1 MSDKNLA
8 NEVKRLHAIIRAVE
22 RQRDEALTARAHSD
36 ATCALLQDVVKEVQG
51 TVAATKQEL
60 ADVKAKLLELQNSP
74 DNANAPEAE
83 AA

>member
-8 NEVKRLHAIIRAVE
+8 NEVKRLNAIIRAVE

-36 ATCALLQDVVKEVQG
+36 ATCSLLQEVVKEVQG

-60 ADVKAKLLELQNSP
+60 ADVKAKLLELQKGE
-74 DNANAPEAE
+74 DAE
-83 AA
+83 TTKKAA